1 MGYLTSVWTGLPG
14 VETVDYNINID
25 EYSKIVVFYNEVD
38 KKFITDCD
46 DGANDVF
53 QNFALKILEQEF
65 NCSNICNPLWLEP
78 ILNTV
83 NHDLEDCIESADYYC
98 MYSDQTVNLITPL
111 APATLKSCS
120 IKTPKIK
127 DAKTQ
132 REESETK
139 DDVSDFHVTIEM
151 GSNREIHI
159 EYLIYDTL
167 SLIGTIGGTLG
178 LFVGFSFYD
187 FLAMIIHFVFQK
199 IEEYMIKP

>member
-1 MGYLTSVWTGLPG
+1 M
-14 VETVDYNINID
+14 
-25 EYSKIVVFYNEVD
+25 VVFYNEVN

-46 DGANDVF
+46 DGINDVF
-53 QNFALKILEQEF
+53 QNFAMKILEQDF

-78 ILNTV
+78 ILNTI
-83 NHDLEDCIESADYYC
+83 NHDLEDCINSADYYC
-98 MYSDQTVNLITPL
+98 MYSNAVVSQITPL
-111 APATLKSCS
+111 APATLKSCL
-120 IKTPKIK
+120 IKTPKVK

-132 REESETK
+132 REEFEK
-139 DDVSDFHVTIEM
+139 KNNISDFYLMIEM

-187 FLAMIIHFVFQK
+187 FLAMIIHFVFK
-199 IEEYMIKP
+199 KTEEYMMKP